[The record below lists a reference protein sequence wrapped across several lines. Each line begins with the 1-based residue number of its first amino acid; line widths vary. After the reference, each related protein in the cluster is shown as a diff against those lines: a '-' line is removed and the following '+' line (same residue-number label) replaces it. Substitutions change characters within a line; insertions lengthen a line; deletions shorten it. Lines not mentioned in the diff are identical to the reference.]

1 MKVNLKQCSAVIRA
15 SAKDKM
21 TSAEADSLV
30 EAVERRLENVKED
43 EIINAEEKAAEIGEE
58 LMEEIDK
65 FALIEKRN
73 ALMTIRAMRSIK
85 KNAKTYDSLYEGLL
99 GFLEDSRRK
108 VEGAG
113 RGVNAVIEGWKSKYL
128 GELKSRLIKADVY
141 EEFRK
146 DTLEKEIFQEF
157 YSPGSSGS
165 KKARIIRDIMFSLK
179 QDLVE
184 KQNRHGSFINFLPE
198 HVKRQS
204 YSQHLIKKKFGPA
217 RFNNVLNINRWLTPK
232 EYEATFLAW
241 KNFIK
246 PLLDT
251 ELTFKD
257 SNADSF
263 LRGAFDGIMS
273 GKHGPMVKANG
284 AQVNAKFFKAG
295 SLAKKASVDRIL
307 HFKDGESS
315 FAAHK
320 AFSSDPLSHGFLM
333 ELEHSSTNLGLMQ
346 MMGPNPERALT
357 EVIDELAFEYSRKG
371 DEKQVRDLQENKSK
385 LITALKFLNGEARIP
400 ENPTL
405 QTAVASISSVISQA
419 KLGRIVLFAIPDRV
433 LLQSTLTRN
442 GVKAMD
448 ALSAALKLTK
458 PANKAD
464 RLRLMNL
471 GAEVRSFVSSV
482 NGRFSTGAEGHIPSG
497 LNKSQNLFFEFSGIN
512 YMDNIGTA
520 SVLQA
525 LTRQAGNQS
534 DLPWEKLIP
543 EFREMLSKYGFRADE
558 WDTIRATGYS
568 VDSKGTILETR
579 GNPRTETENWIT
591 PDRFADIPEAQL
603 NKLLDLDGLKNTD
616 TNRKKKVDE
625 LESKFR
631 SWLTGQRDEA
641 VLIPGSKEHRLA
653 AWGTQAGTPLG
664 STTRLLMLF
673 KSFPITMYTKI
684 IRREIQGNGARN
696 FQDWAK
702 AEKNSN
708 YHTMQL
714 VSMMTIA
721 GYLSL
726 TIQDLLEGKEP
737 RRLVDDRGN
746 FDGEK
751 TLSVLRDSFLRG
763 GAGSIYGDLLL
774 RQYDNSYNTVARS
787 VGGPVLGEVEK
798 LAAMAQDAATGEL
811 KGVDAYKF
819 VKGNTPWLNM
829 FYIKPA
835 LDMLLFN
842 NIQEMLD
849 PGSLRR
855 IERENERRG
864 ANYFIKPSETNQ

>member
-1 MKVNLKQCSAVIRA
+1 MKVNLKQCASVIR
-15 SAKDKM
+15 SAAEGKM
-21 TSAEADSLV
+21 STEEADSLV
-30 EAVERRLENVKED
+30 EAVQKRLENVKED
-43 EIINAEEKAAEIGEE
+43 ELLNAEAKASEIAEE
-58 LMEEIDK
+58 LMDELDK
-65 FALIEKRN
+65 FALLEKRN
-73 ALMTIRAMRSIK
+73 ALMSIRAMRSIK
-85 KNAKTYDSLYEGLL
+85 KNAKLHDSLYEGLL

-128 GELKSRLIKADVY
+128 GELKSRLVGAGVY
-141 EEFRK
+141 EDFRK
-146 DTLEKEIFQEF
+146 DLLEKEIFQEF

-165 KKARIIRDIMFSLK
+165 KKAQSIRDIMFSLK
-179 QDLVE
+179 QDLIE

-204 YSQHLIKKKFGPA
+204 YSNHLIKKQFGPE
-217 RFNNVLNINRWLTPK
+217 RFKNILHLNRWLTPK
-232 EYEATFLAW
+232 EYEATFKAW
-241 KNFIK
+241 RDFVK
-246 PLLDT
+246 PLLDA

-257 SNADSF
+257 SDPDKF

-273 GKHGPMVKANG
+273 GKHGPMIKANG
-284 AQVNAKFFKAG
+284 AEVNAKFFKAG
-295 SLAKKASVDRIL
+295 ALARKASVDRTL
-307 HFKDGESS
+307 HYRDGESS
-315 FAAHK
+315 YTAHK
-320 AFSSDPLSHGFLM
+320 AFSIDPLSHGFLM

-346 MMGPNPERALT
+346 TMGPNPEQALL
-357 EVIDELAFEYSRKG
+357 EVINDLEFEYSRKG
-371 DEKQVRDLQENKSK
+371 SEKQVRELQKNKSK
-385 LITALKFLNGEARIP
+385 LMTALKFLNGEARIP

-405 QTAVASISSVISQA
+405 QTAVASVYSVISQA
-419 KLGRIVLFAIPDRV
+419 KLGRILLFAIPDKA

-442 GVKAMD
+442 GVRSMQAF
-448 ALSAALKLTK
+448 SSALKLTK
-458 PANKAD
+458 PANEAD
-464 RLRLMNL
+464 RLRLMNI
-471 GAEVRSFVSSV
+471 GAEIRSLVSSV
-482 NGRFSTGAEGHIPSG
+482 NGRFSTGSEGHIPSV
-497 LNKSQNLFFEFSGIN
+497 LNKSQNLFFEFAGIN

-525 LTRQAGNQS
+525 LTRQAGNQAN
-534 DLPWEKLIP
+534 LPWENLIP
-543 EFREMLSKYGFRADE
+543 EFREMLFKFGFNAEE

-568 VDSKGTILETR
+568 VDANGVVLETKGT
-579 GNPRTETENWIT
+579 PRTETENWLT

-631 SWLTGQRDEA
+631 SWLSSQRDEA

-653 AWGTQAGTPLG
+653 AWGTQAGTALG
-664 STTRLLMLF
+664 STARLLMLF

-684 IRREIQGNGARN
+684 IRREIQGSGARN

-714 VSMMTIA
+714 VSMMTLA

-737 RRLVDDRGN
+737 RKMVDDKGN
-746 FDGEK
+746 FDTEK
-751 TLSVLRDSFLRG
+751 SLSVLRDSFLRG
-763 GAGSIYGDLLL
+763 GAGSLYGDLLM
-774 RQYDNSYNTVARS
+774 RQYDNSYNTVARA

-798 LAAMAQDAATGEL
+798 LASMTQDASSGEL
-811 KGVDAYKF
+811 KGVDAFKF

-849 PGSLRR
+849 PGSLRK
-855 IERENERRG
+855 IERENEKRG
-864 ANYFIKPSETNQ
+864 ANYYLKPSEVNQ